1 MGCVVSLG
9 CYAPNEECSKAGI
22 DRGLF
27 AVLFEVEQGSIYVR
41 AAGQGMENGICWGR
55 LMRMRVAKDHGL
67 RSWVR
72 SMDRVKCGVGCAVSL
87 WAEKESKS
95 LIT

>member
-1 MGCVVSLG
+1 M
-9 CYAPNEECSKAGI
+9 CSRSGGY
-22 DRGLF
+22 D
-27 AVLFEVEQGSIYVR
+27 
-41 AAGQGMENGICWGR
+41 QGMENGICWGR

-72 SMDRVKCGVGCAVSL
+72 SIDRVECGVGCAVSL
-87 WAEKESKS
+87 WAEKESRS

>member
-1 MGCVVSLG
+1 MLSAWGVMRPTKNVL
-9 CYAPNEECSKAGI
+9 KAGM

-27 AVLFEVEQGSIYVR
+27 AVLFDAEQGNIYVR
-41 AAGQGMENGICWGR
+41 EAAGMIKEWRMGR

-72 SMDRVKCGVGCAVSL
+72 SIDRAECGVGCAVSCGQ
-87 WAEKESKS
+87 KKS
-95 LIT
+95 RKA